1 MQNFESENGFLTDIH
16 KGVKMQ
22 VQNISNVKSSNQNF
36 QGKINI
42 IPGDLSYLPAQYV
55 RKAYNAMETQIKDKP
70 FDLFIKQ
77 NHQDRSVSIIAQK
90 EGDALKKNALRTE
103 QILSDDADIY
113 ESVANLVIHEH
124 EEKLAKQPKTFKEK
138 LQNLADKVWRKFLRT
153 MEIEDEVV

>member
-138 LQNLADKVWRKFLRT
+138 LQNLLKKAGDKFLEV
-153 MEIEDEVV
+153 MEIK